1 VSQSRLEA
9 LFLSQRQ
16 PLLRT
21 LQAMV
26 GHPCTAEDL
35 LQDTYLRVS
44 RALAERPVDHL
55 QAFLFQTARN
65 LALDHLRAR
74 RLYRQTLIDDV
85 PRDVLHN
92 VAAPASSLEQA
103 ICAEQLILQ
112 LDLRVAQLTARQQK
126 IFRLSRLQ
134 GRSHPQ
140 IAAQLQVSV
149 STVQKE
155 LKQIMAICTE
165 VAMRTDD
172 E

>member
-1 VSQSRLEA
+1 LPRPRVHSSR
-9 LFLSQRQ
+9 
-16 PLLRT
+16 P
-21 LQAMV
+21 
-26 GHPCTAEDL
+26 
-35 LQDTYLRVS
+35 
-44 RALAERPVDHL
+44 
-55 QAFLFQTARN
+55 
-65 LALDHLRAR
+65 
-74 RLYRQTLIDDV
+74 
-85 PRDVLHN
+85 
-92 VAAPASSLEQA
+92 
-103 ICAEQLILQ
+103 CAEQLILQ